1 MSRRKPS
8 PARAQQ
14 PDALEAY
21 RAALEYKKRADAHL
35 RECHDALDSAT
46 RAVHDADKDLRD
58 ARAKWE
64 ATVE

>member
-8 PARAQQ
+8 SARAQQ
-14 PDALEAY
+14 PDALDAY
-21 RAALEYKKRADAHL
+21 RAALEYKKRADARL
-35 RECHDALDSAT
+35 RECHDAIDSAT

-58 ARAKWE
+58 ASAKWE